1 LCVVSSSLGILQSRI
16 GMNALSDEE
25 LIQMWRTY
33 PSREVDIEDKEAV
46 REVVRQRETL
56 YERMKQ
62 KGLFPKAAQPFT
74 DAFESDAGL
83 YPSTEDPYF
92 LNKLLRKQ
100 EFAENKQMSIADSI
114 RKGIDPCKGSM
125 GFELSPTQRFIGQF
139 LSPKTPYM
147 SALLFHGVG
156 VGKTCSAVTVAE
168 NYLDMFPRK
177 QVIIVAPRNI
187 QPNFSREI
195 FSETKLKIGE
205 DEEPNEYMG
214 CTGNT
219 YLKLTSSEFNRDKQ
233 SIMNRVNTLKA
244 RRYQFVGYLAFYNYL
259 RDLLEREISK
269 ELRGE
274 RREEEEFS
282 ILRKRF
288 SNRLIIIDEAH
299 NIRDLTEA
307 EEDVTDAPGGRAE
320 ISESLAG
327 KRLTPYLRKLL
338 SAAEGT
344 KLLLLTATPMYNS
357 YKEIIP
363 LLNLMLL
370 NDKKAT
376 VSESDFFDSDG
387 NFLTGD
393 SDGKKMFG
401 DIVEAYVSF
410 MRGEN
415 PLAFPIRL
423 KPSNLPMVENWPRKN
438 PLGAT
443 IDDSSD
449 VREHMVQ
456 LPFVATQFSD
466 DGLRD
471 YRAVVARLLGAS
483 GLRLGATDGLVQA
496 GNFMFPA
503 SSGMAPE
510 ARIREQGFKNTFSET
525 KDPRQYKLNPGI
537 STTWLHEGE
546 LQQYSPKCNT
556 VIKRLRTTEGVT
568 FIYSRFVFSGALSI
582 ALALEANGYEN
593 AGRPAGYLRDVPLAP
608 GGKQCALCS
617 KKQGDH
623 GNAEHSFKQAKY
635 VLLTGRDDLTPNNK
649 GSIELATKVENKDG
663 GLVKVVIGS
672 QVASEGIDLKFI
684 REVLVFDSWYHL
696 NKLEQVIGRGIRF
709 CSHSALVK
717 EKRNCTVSLLLT
729 TFPESQGQETIDMY
743 QYRIGFE
750 KAYQIGKITRA
761 MKEYAIDCNLNH
773 DAVLITGLDPVD
785 LVDSQGETRYDHPL
799 EDVPFTSVCDWIED
813 CDYQCAVK
821 VKIDPLNTDDSTYD
835 EYAARW
841 RTYQVKERLRKL
853 FERQPFYSYDKLIL
867 ALTDIPRVA
876 ISAILREIIG
886 NRSFRIRVK
895 GETGYIIYKNRYFLF
910 QPEKIQ
916 DTGIPIALRTAL
928 FPVKQ
933 DSYEEIEF
941 IPVAKQAVVA
951 PAARLATTAAAVAVA
966 VAEEDGKEAPAEELP
981 AVEVRGDVVAFW
993 DTCIEMILTIQN
1005 GTLPNARSDKKILPD
1020 SVEFAIRNRYTG
1032 NKKAED
1038 KAYNT
1043 ISMIHRFY
1051 QDIKTNADWRE
1062 TFMYAA
1068 TKFLWDEILN
1078 FEEQYVV
1085 YQAKSASP
1093 SALMSIV
1100 WDEHIIVYEGD
1111 TIYRRIN
1118 PLTGVLEY
1126 KCNGESCS
1134 PALIASYEGE
1144 DESIDD
1150 LRKLR
1155 ANRTTTGQ
1163 PYGTVNYKNGLFV
1176 FKTNVPVA
1184 PSPNPQIREKQE
1196 RGSECANVPNM
1207 KPHYKLLEDIGDIAQ
1222 ATLGTKL
1229 GFTATDLQEAQ
1240 PPRSV
1245 KNSVR
1250 ACALTDLALRFFDE
1264 LRLQEK
1270 RWFYRPLS
1278 TFYTKHPGILR
1289 KKTA

>member
-1 LCVVSSSLGILQSRI
+1 
-16 GMNALSDEE
+16 MNALSDEE
-25 LIQMWRTY
+25 LIQMWKTY
-33 PSREVDIEDKEAV
+33 PPRDVNVEDKEAV
-46 REVVRQRETL
+46 REVVRQREAL
-56 YERMKQ
+56 YERMKD
-62 KGLFPKAAQPFT
+62 KGLFPKAAQSFS
-74 DAFESDAGL
+74 DAFESDAGV
-83 YPSTEDPYF
+83 YPSTDDPLF
-92 LNKLLRKQ
+92 LQKLLRKQ
-100 EFAENKQMSIADSI
+100 EFAENKQLSIADSI
-114 RKGIDPCKGSM
+114 RKGIDPCKGSL

-156 VGKTCSAVTVAE
+156 VGKTCSAITVAE
-168 NYLDMFPRK
+168 NYLEMFPRK

-187 QPNFSREI
+187 QPNFNREI
-195 FSETKLKIGE
+195 FNESKLKIGE
-205 DEEPNEYMG
+205 DEEPNEYLG

-219 YLKLTSSEFNRDKQ
+219 YLKLTGSEFNHDKQ
-233 SIMNRVNTLKA
+233 SIMNRVNSLKA

-259 RDLLEREISK
+259 RDLLNREISK
-269 ELRGE
+269 DLKGE
-274 RREEEEFS
+274 RREEEEYS
-282 ILRKRF
+282 ILRKKF

-299 NIRDLTEA
+299 NIRDISEA
-307 EEDVTDAPGGRAE
+307 DEDVTDAPGGRVE

-338 SAAEGT
+338 AAAEGT

-370 NDKKAT
+370 NDKKST
-376 VSESDFFDSDG
+376 VSESDFFDAEG

-393 SDGKKMFG
+393 EDGKKKFG

-423 KPSNLPMVENWPRKN
+423 KPSNLPMVETWPKKN

-443 IDDSSD
+443 IDDSAD

-456 LPFVATQFSD
+456 LPFVSTQFSE

-471 YRAVVARLLGAS
+471 YRAVVGRLLGAS

-503 SSGMAPE
+503 SAGMAPE

-525 KDPRQYKLNPGI
+525 KEPRQYKLNPGI
-537 STTWLHEGE
+537 PTNWLHEGE
-546 LQQYSPKCNT
+546 LQRYSPKCDT
-556 VIKRLRTTEGVT
+556 ILQRLRTTEGVS

-593 AGRPAGYLRDVPLAP
+593 AGRTAGYLRDVPLAP
-608 GGKQCALCS
+608 GGKQCAFCS
-617 KKQGDH
+617 KKQAEH
-623 GNAEHSFKQAKY
+623 GEEDHSFKQAKY

-649 GSIELATKVENKDG
+649 ASIELATKVENKDG

-709 CSHSALVK
+709 CSHSALEK

-729 TFPESQGQETIDMY
+729 TFPASQNQETIDMY

-773 DAVLITGLDPVD
+773 DAVLISGLDPID
-785 LVDSQGETRYDHPL
+785 LVDSQRETRFDFPL

-821 VKIDPLNTDDSTYD
+821 VKIDPLETDDSTYD

-841 RTYQVKERLRKL
+841 RAYQVKERLRKL
-853 FERQPFYSYDKLIL
+853 FERQPFYSYDKLIV
-867 ALTDIPRVA
+867 ALTDIPRIA
-876 ISAILREIIG
+876 IASILREIIG
-886 NRSFRIRVK
+886 NRSFRVRVN
-895 GETGYIIYKNRYFLF
+895 GQTGYILYKNRYFLF
-910 QPEKIQ
+910 QPEKLQ

-933 DSYEEIEF
+933 DSYEDIEV
-941 IPVAKQAVVA
+941 IAPTKPVVVPAVARAVQNAGPVAE
-951 PAARLATTAAAVAVA
+951 R
-966 VAEEDGKEAPAEELP
+966 EERKEAPAEEVP
-981 AVEVRGDVVAFW
+981 SVEVRGDVVAFW
-993 DTCIEMILTIQN
+993 DTCLTMILSIQA
-1005 GTLPNARSDKKILPD
+1005 GTLAEARSDKKILPD
-1020 SVEFAIRNRYTG
+1020 SMELAIRNRYTG

-1051 QDIKTNADWRE
+1051 QDIKANEEWRE
-1062 TFMYAA
+1062 TYMYAA

-1078 FEEQYVV
+1078 FEEQYVI
-1085 YQAKSASP
+1085 YQAKKQNP

-1100 WDEHIIVYEGD
+1100 WDEHIVVYEGE
-1111 TIYRRIN
+1111 TMYRRVN
-1118 PLTGVLEY
+1118 PLTGQLEY
-1126 KCNGESCS
+1126 KCNGENCS
-1134 PALIASYEGE
+1134 PALVSAFEGE
-1144 DESIDD
+1144 DDSIDE

-1163 PYGTVNYKNGLFV
+1163 PYGTINYKNGLFV

-1184 PSPNPQIREKQE
+1184 PSANPQVREKQE

-1207 KPHYKLLEDIGDIAQ
+1207 KPHYKLLEDIGELAQ
-1222 ATLGTKL
+1222 ASLGTKL
-1229 GFTATDLQEAQ
+1229 GFTVTDLQEAP

>member
-1 LCVVSSSLGILQSRI
+1 
-16 GMNALSDEE
+16 MNALSDEE

-33 PSREVDIEDKEAV
+33 PPRDVNIEDKEAV
-46 REVVRQRETL
+46 RGVVREREAL
-56 YERMKQ
+56 YERMKERS
-62 KGLFPKAAQPFT
+62 LFPKAAQSFT
-74 DAFESDAGL
+74 DAFESEAGV

-114 RKGIDPCKGSM
+114 RKGIDPCKGSL
-125 GFELSPTQRFIGQF
+125 GFELSPTQRFIGQY

-156 VGKTCSAVTVAE
+156 VGKTCSAITVAE
-168 NYLDMFPRK
+168 NYLEMFPRK

-195 FSETKLKIGE
+195 FSETKLKLGE

-233 SIMNRVNTLKA
+233 SIMNRVNALKA

-259 RDLLEREISK
+259 RDLLDREISK
-269 ELRGE
+269 DLRGE
-274 RREEEEFS
+274 RREEEEYS
-282 ILRKRF
+282 ILRKKF

-363 LLNLMLL
+363 LLNLLLL

-387 NFLTGD
+387 NFLTGET
-393 SDGKKMFG
+393 DGKKKFG

-423 KPSNLPMVENWPRKN
+423 KPSNLPLLETWPKKN

-443 IDDSSD
+443 IDDTAD

-456 LPFVATQFSD
+456 LPFVGTQFSD
-466 DGLRD
+466 EGLRD
-471 YRAVVARLLGAS
+471 YRTIVARLLGAS

-496 GNFMFPA
+496 GNFMFPG

-510 ARIREQGFKNTFSET
+510 ARIREQGFKHTFSET
-525 KDPRQYKLNPGI
+525 KEPRQYKLNPGI
-537 STTWLHEGE
+537 PTNWLHEGE
-546 LQQYSPKCNT
+546 LQRYSPKCNT
-556 VIKRLRTTEGVT
+556 VITRLRTTEGVS

-593 AGRPAGYLRDVPLAP
+593 AGRSSGYLRDVPLAP
-608 GGKQCALCS
+608 GGKQCALCP
-617 KKQGDH
+617 KKQ
-623 GNAEHSFKQAKY
+623 AEHGEEDHSFRQAKY

-663 GLVKVVIGS
+663 SLVKVVIGS

-709 CSHSALVK
+709 CSHSALEK

-729 TFPESQGQETIDMY
+729 TFPQSQGQETIDMY

-761 MKEYAIDCNLNH
+761 MKEYAIDCNLNR
-773 DAVLITGLDPVD
+773 DAVLITGLDPID
-785 LVDSQGETRYDHPL
+785 LVDSQGETRYDFPL

-821 VKIDPLNTDDSTYD
+821 VKIDPLNLDDSSYD

-841 RTYQVKERLRKL
+841 RTYQIKERLRKL
-853 FERQPFYSYDKLIL
+853 FERQPFYSYDKLIV

-876 ISAILREIIG
+876 IAAILREIIG
-886 NRSFRIRVK
+886 NRSFRIRVN
-895 GETGYIIYKNRYFLF
+895 GESGYILYKNRYFLF
-910 QPEKIQ
+910 QPEKLQ

-928 FPVKQ
+928 FPVKR
-933 DSYEEIEF
+933 DSYEDIEN
-941 IPVAKQAVVA
+941 IPVAKQPVA
-951 PAARLATTAAAVAVA
+951 APVAVA
-966 VAEEDGKEAPAEELP
+966 VARARNNLGRAAPALEESKEEAPQQQAP
-981 AVEVRGDVVAFW
+981 SVEVRGDVVAFW
-993 DTCIEMILTIQN
+993 DTCLTMINSIQA
-1005 GTLPNARSDKKILPD
+1005 GTLADARSDKKILPD
-1020 SVEFAIRNRYTG
+1020 SIELAIKNRYKG

-1043 ISMIHRFY
+1043 MSMIHRFY
-1051 QDIKTNADWRE
+1051 QDIKANEEWRE
-1062 TFMYAA
+1062 VFMYAA

-1085 YQAKSASP
+1085 YQAKKTSA

-1100 WDEHIIVYEGD
+1100 WDEHIVVYEGD
-1111 TIYRRIN
+1111 TLYRRVN
-1118 PLTGVLEY
+1118 PLTGMLEY
-1126 KCNGESCS
+1126 KCNGEACS
-1134 PALIASYEGE
+1134 PALIASYEAE
-1144 DESIDD
+1144 DESSDE

-1155 ANRTTTGQ
+1155 ANSTTTGK

-1176 FKTNVPVA
+1176 FKTNVPGK
-1184 PSPNPQIREKQE
+1184 PSPNPKLYEKQE

-1207 KPHYKLLEDIGDIAQ
+1207 PPHYKLLEDIGTLAE

-1229 GFTATDLQEAQ
+1229 GFTVTDLQEAP

-1289 KKTA
+1289 KKSA

>member
-1 LCVVSSSLGILQSRI
+1 
-16 GMNALSDEE
+16 MNALSDEE
-25 LIQMWRTY
+25 LIQMWKTY
-33 PSREVDIEDKEAV
+33 PSRDVNIENKDAV
-46 REVVRQRETL
+46 REVIREREAL
-56 YERMKQ
+56 YERMKD
-62 KGLFPKAAQPFT
+62 KGLFPKAAQSYT
-74 DAFESDAGL
+74 DTFESDAGL
-83 YPSTEDPYF
+83 YPSTDDPYF

-114 RKGIDPCKGSM
+114 RKGIDPCKGSV

-147 SALLFHGVG
+147 SALLYHGVG
-156 VGKTCSAVTVAE
+156 VGKTCSAITVAE
-168 NYLDMFPRK
+168 NYLEMFPRK

-205 DEEPNEYMG
+205 DEEPNEYLG

-233 SIMNRVNTLKA
+233 SIMNRVNALKA

-259 RDLLEREISK
+259 RDLFDREISK
-269 ELRGE
+269 GIKGE
-274 RREEEEFS
+274 RRDEEEFLL
-282 ILRKRF
+282 LRKKF

-299 NIRDLTEA
+299 NIRDLTET
-307 EEDVTDAPGGRAE
+307 EDDLTDAPGGKVE

-376 VSESDFFDSDG
+376 VSESDFFDADG
-387 NFLTGD
+387 NFLSGAE
-393 SDGKKMFG
+393 DGKKKFG

-423 KPSNLPMVENWPRKN
+423 KPNNLPMVETWPTKN
-438 PLGAT
+438 PLGT
-443 IDDSSD
+443 LIQNESD

-471 YRAVVARLLGAS
+471 YRAVVVKLLGAS

-503 SSGMAPE
+503 AITMAPE
-510 ARIREQGFKNTFSET
+510 ARIREQGFNNAFSEIKKVKET
-525 KDPRQYKLNPGI
+525 KEGKDGKETKEPRQYKLNNGI
-537 STTWLHEGE
+537 PTNWLHEGE
-546 LQQYSPKCNT
+546 LQRYSPKCDT
-556 VIKRLRTTEGVT
+556 LLKRVRTSEGVC

-593 AGRPAGYLRDVPLAP
+593 AGRNIGFLKDVPLAP

-617 KKQGDH
+617 KKQDNH
-623 GNAEHSFKQAKY
+623 GNADHSFRQAKY

-649 GSIELATKVENKDG
+649 ASIELATKVENRDG
-663 GLVKVVIGS
+663 SLVKVVIGS

-709 CSHSALVK
+709 CSHAALPIQ
-717 EKRNCTVSLLLT
+717 KRNCTVSLLLT
-729 TFPESQGQETIDMY
+729 TFPPSQNQETIDMY

-773 DAVLITGLDPVD
+773 DAVLITGLDPID
-785 LVDSQGETRYDHPL
+785 LIDSQGEERFDFPL

-821 VKIDPLNTDDSTYD
+821 VKVDPLNTDDSTYD

-841 RTYQVKERLRKL
+841 RAFQVKERLRKL

-867 ALTDIPRVA
+867 ALTDIPRIA
-876 ISAILREIIG
+876 IAAILRDIVG
-886 NRSFRIRVK
+886 NRSFRIRVN
-895 GETGYIIYKNRYFLF
+895 GETGYILYKNRYFLF

-933 DSYEEIEF
+933 DSYEEIEV
-941 IPVAKQAVVA
+941 IPVQKPAPSVPAPRGANVGRDVAVV
-951 PAARLATTAAAVAVA
+951 
-966 VAEEDGKEAPAEELP
+966 EQEGKEAPAEELP
-981 AVEVRGDVVAFW
+981 TVEVRGDVVAFW

-1038 KAYNT
+1038 KAYNS
-1043 ISMIHRFY
+1043 ISMIYRFY
-1051 QDIKTNADWRE
+1051 QDIKANADWRE

-1078 FEEQYVV
+1078 FEEQYAI
-1085 YQAKSASP
+1085 YQAKKANAT
-1093 SALMSIV
+1093 ALMSIV
-1100 WDEHIIVYEGD
+1100 WDDHIVVYEGE
-1111 TIYRRIN
+1111 TMYRRVN
-1118 PLTGVLEY
+1118 PLTGTIEY
-1126 KCNGESCS
+1126 KCNGENCS
-1134 PALIASYEGE
+1134 PALVTAFEGE
-1144 DESIDD
+1144 DESTDE
-1150 LRKLR
+1150 LRTLR
-1155 ANRTTTGQ
+1155 ANTSTTGQ
-1163 PYGTVNYKNGLFV
+1163 PYGTVNYKEGLFV
-1176 FKTNVPVA
+1176 FKTNVPPA
-1184 PSPNPQIREKQE
+1184 PSPNPRLHEKKD
-1196 RGSECANVPNM
+1196 RGAECANVPNM
-1207 KPHYKLLEDIGDIAQ
+1207 KPHYKLLENLGDIAQ

-1229 GFTATDLQEAQ
+1229 GFTMTDLEEAQ
-1240 PPRSV
+1240 APRSV

-1264 LRLQEK
+1264 LRLQDK
-1270 RWFYRPLS
+1270 RWFYRPLP
-1278 TFYTKHPGILR
+1278 TFYTKHLGKLR
-1289 KKTA
+1289 KKTT